1 MKTMLQTDQL
11 ASFPFDAES
20 DRFFSAMASTLT
32 YVLGLT
38 DHTPFWCGM
47 NRTYCI
53 HCGRC
58 SGSVMQKHQ
67 RLMYHSLLAATGV
80 AYAFDYPEDDS
91 VLMHTLPGVEK
102 GWRWPDAFIDFIMRF
117 AGLEW
122 RRLSPKGGKTQAVSS
137 VKASIDEGF
146 PVLVRLGGRDIFGP
160 DTAWQIIAGYD
171 GDAVV
176 GLDSCDRSLSD
187 SGCHY
192 TGDGLFIMDDWHERM
207 LDAVVITGRRPA
219 DVTIGEILDRSI
231 EVLTHPA
238 RDKLE
243 AEILHLIDTA
253 GPNNAQQRADM
264 LGKITGV
271 PIEARWHTAEAY
283 DSIESP
289 VSVLLKGSG
298 LWQSVR
304 DQLFDRYI
312 HNDTGETHGVCWKIW
327 AALGIGPETGLQTP
341 ADAGQR
347 LCDIQ
352 NKETL
357 KELFQR
363 VFQNDREVLGTFRAI
378 RQQVN

>member
-1 MKTMLQTDQL
+1 MKTMLQTNHL

-20 DRFFSAMASTLT
+20 DCFFSAMASTLT
-32 YVLGLT
+32 YVMGLT
-38 DHTPFWCGM
+38 DDTPFWCGM

-58 SGSVMQKHQ
+58 AGSVMQKHQ
-67 RLMYHSLLAATGV
+67 RLMYHSLIAATGV

-91 VLMHTLPGVEK
+91 ALMHTLPGVEK
-102 GWRWPDAFIDFIMRF
+102 GWRWPDEFIDFNMRF

-122 RRLSPKGGKTQAVSS
+122 RRLSPKDGKAQAASAI
-137 VKASIDEGF
+137 KASIDSGY
-146 PVLVRLGGRDIFGP
+146 PVMVRLGGRNEFGP
-160 DTAWQIIAGYD
+160 DAAWQIIAGYD
-171 GDAVV
+171 GDAVI

-187 SGCHY
+187 SGCRY
-192 TGDGLFIMDDWHERM
+192 TDDGLFIMDDWHERM
-207 LDAVVITGRRPA
+207 IDALVIAGLRPA
-219 DVTIGEILDRSI
+219 DVTIGEVLDRSI
-231 EVLTHPA
+231 EVLSYPM

-253 GPNNAQQRADM
+253 APDNAQQRADL

-283 DSIESP
+283 DSVESP

-304 DQLFDRYI
+304 NQLFDLYI
-312 HNDTGETHGVCWKIW
+312 HDGTGETHGVCWQIW
-327 AALGIGPETGLQTP
+327 GALGIGPQTGLKTP

-347 LCDIQ
+347 LCDDK
-352 NKETL
+352 NKAIL

-363 VFQNDREVLGTFRAI
+363 VFENDRKVLDLFREI
-378 RQQVN
+378 RQQVE